1 MLVAALT
8 LALRVFFRRIEV
20 KGLKHVSRE
29 GATIFV
35 LNHPNGL
42 VDPVF
47 LLCYAPRRVSFLAKA
62 PIFRMP
68 VIGLF
73 ARALEAIPVY
83 RRQDEGADVA
93 RNRETFARAE
103 SLLRRGG
110 TLAICPEGVSHSDT
124 KLRPL
129 KTGAARIA
137 LGVVAEDASLE
148 LKIIPAGLYYTA
160 KTAFRSA
167 ALLRFGEPV
176 RVERVAFD
184 ADGEPPAEAVRALS
198 ARIER
203 ALCEVTLNAEHEQA
217 LAISKRAG
225 RIFSA
230 AATTTTAASA
240 TTTGD
245 AAAGGEAKAEEQQQ
259 QQGLM
264 REVELQRRFLAGYAF
279 HFERSPE
286 RLAALEAR
294 IHRYEEQLRQAGV
307 SLEDMSAPAAS
318 PAAVLRYFV
327 TRVVPVL
334 CWFPLALFGMLVHY
348 PAYKLAGAV
357 AVAVARR
364 SDDIVST
371 IKLIAAML
379 LFPLTW
385 GVLGGVFFYLVGWPG
400 IVPALVV
407 APVSAYVALLFFER
421 LDGFVGGARAI
432 RFYLTRR
439 WFFKELLVERKR
451 LREEMIALGE
461 EAEAAAGTAAETG
474 AHDVAA
480 AATKDDDGDAAAVV
494 MPAAPTRN
502 TI

>member
-1 MLVAALT
+1 MVRRMLVAILT

-20 KGLKHVSRE
+20 KGLRHVSRE
-29 GATIFV
+29 GAAIFV

-62 PIFRMP
+62 PIFGMP
-68 VIGLF
+68 VIGWL

-83 RRQDEGADVA
+83 RRQDEGADVS
-93 RNRETFARAE
+93 RNQETFARAR
-103 SLLRRGG
+103 SLLKRGG

-137 LGVVAEDASLE
+137 LGVVAEDAKLE

-167 ALLRFGEPV
+167 ALLRFGEPLK
-176 RVERVAFD
+176 VEHVAFG
-184 ADGEPPAEAVRALS
+184 ADGEPPAEAVRSLS

-217 LAISKRAG
+217 LAISKRAE

-230 AATTTTAASA
+230 AAA
-240 TTTGD
+240 GD
-245 AAAGGEAKAEEQQQ
+245 SDGDLKADAQS
-259 QQGLM
+259 LA

-294 IHRYEEQLRQAGV
+294 IRRYEEQLRQAGID
-307 SLEDMSAPAAS
+307 LEDLSSPAAAT
-318 PAAVLRYFV
+318 PAAVLGYFV
-327 TRVVPVL
+327 TRVLPVL
-334 CWFPLALFGMLVHY
+334 YWFPLALFGILVHY
-348 PAYKLAGAV
+348 PAYKLAGAI

-385 GVLGGVFFYLVGWPG
+385 AMLAVVFFYLVGWPG
-400 IVPALVV
+400 VVLALVA

-421 LDGFVGGARAI
+421 LDEFVGGARAI

-439 WFFKELLVERKR
+439 WFFKELLVERKW

-461 EAEAAAGTAAETG
+461 EAADAA
-474 AHDVAA
+474 
-480 AATKDDDGDAAAVV
+480 AAAVV
-494 MPAAPTRN
+494 MPAAPTSN

>member
-1 MLVAALT
+1 LVRRILVAVLT

-20 KGLKHVSRE
+20 KGLKHVSRT

-62 PIFRMP
+62 PIFEMP
-68 VIGLF
+68 VIGWL
-73 ARALEAIPVY
+73 ARKLEAIPVY
-83 RRQDEGADVA
+83 RRQDEGSDVS
-93 RNRETFARAE
+93 RNLETFARARR
-103 SLLRRGG
+103 LLKGGG

-137 LGVVAEDASLE
+137 LGVLAEDAQLE

-167 ALLRFGEPV
+167 ALLRFGEPLT
-176 RVERVAFD
+176 VERVAFD
-184 ADGEPPAEAVRALS
+184 ANGEPPAEAVRALS
-198 ARIER
+198 ARIEG
-203 ALCEVTLNAEHEQA
+203 ALRDVTLNAEHQQA

-230 AATTTTAASA
+230 GAAE
-240 TTTGD
+240 GD
-245 AAAGGEAKAEEQQQ
+245 AAAGGDAKADA
-259 QQGLM
+259 LKSLT

-279 HFERSPE
+279 HFEHSPG

-294 IHRYEEQLRQAGV
+294 IHTYEEQLRQAGV
-307 SLEDMSAPAAS
+307 DLEDLSAPAAS

-327 TRVVPVL
+327 TRVLPVL
-334 CWFPLALFGMLVHY
+334 CWFPLALFGIVVNY
-348 PAYKLAGAV
+348 PAYKLAGFIAV
-357 AVAVARR
+357 AIARR

-385 GVLGGVFFYLVGWPG
+385 GALAAVFFYLLGWPG
-400 IVPALVV
+400 VLLALVV

-461 EAEAAAGTAAETG
+461 EA
-474 AHDVAA
+474 A
-480 AATKDDDGDAAAVV
+480 AATAAAAVV

>member
-1 MLVAALT
+1 MVRRMLVAVLT

-20 KGLKHVSRE
+20 KGLKHISRE

-42 VDPVF
+42 VDPAF

-68 VIGLF
+68 VIGRL

-83 RRQDEGADVA
+83 RRQDEGSDVS
-93 RNRETFARAE
+93 RNQETFARARQ
-103 SLLRRGG
+103 LLKGGG

-137 LGVVAEDASLE
+137 LGVLAEDATLE
-148 LKIIPAGLYYTA
+148 LRIIPAGLYYTA

-176 RVERVAFD
+176 RVEHIAFG

-203 ALCEVTLNAEHEQA
+203 ALHEVTLNAEHEQA
-217 LAISKRAG
+217 LAISKRAE

-230 AATTTTAASA
+230 AAT
-240 TTTGD
+240 GD
-245 AAAGGEAKAEEQQQ
+245 EDGGLREDAQSLA
-259 QQGLM
+259 

-307 SLEDMSAPAAS
+307 DLEDLSSSAAS
-318 PAAVLRYFV
+318 PSAVARYFF
-327 TRVVPVL
+327 TRVLPVL
-334 CWFPLALFGMLVHY
+334 YWFPLALFGILVHY
-348 PAYKLAGAV
+348 PAYKLAGAI

-385 GVLGGVFFYLVGWPG
+385 GALAALFFYLVGWPG
-400 IVPALVV
+400 VVLALVV
-407 APVSAYVALLFFER
+407 APVSAYVALLFFEK

-461 EAEAAAGTAAETG
+461 EAAAAS
-474 AHDVAA
+474 
-480 AATKDDDGDAAAVV
+480 DAAAVV
-494 MPAAPTRN
+494 MPAAPTSN

>member
-1 MLVAALT
+1 LVRRMLVAVLT

-62 PIFRMP
+62 PIFSMP
-68 VIGLF
+68 VIGWL
-73 ARALEAIPVY
+73 ARTLEAIPVY
-83 RRQDEGADVA
+83 RRQDEGSDVS
-93 RNRETFARAE
+93 RNLETFAHARQ
-103 SLLRRGG
+103 LLKRGG

-137 LGVVAEDASLE
+137 LGVVAEDSRLE

-167 ALLRFGEPV
+167 ALLRFGEPIK
-176 RVERVAFD
+176 VEHVAFN
-184 ADGEPPAEAVRALS
+184 ADGEPPAEAVHALS

-203 ALCEVTLNAEHEQA
+203 ALHDVTLNAEHEQA
-217 LAISKRAG
+217 LAISKRAE

-230 AATTTTAASA
+230 R
-240 TTTGD
+240 
-245 AAAGGEAKAEEQQQ
+245 AAGDEDGDSTADALKS
-259 QQGLM
+259 LT

-286 RLAALEAR
+286 RLAELEAR
-294 IHRYEEQLRQAGV
+294 IHRYEEQLRQVGV
-307 SLEDMSAPAAS
+307 DLEDMSAPAAS
-318 PAAVLRYFV
+318 PGAIARYFF
-327 TRVVPVL
+327 TRVLPVL
-334 CWFPLALFGMLVHY
+334 YWFPLALFGIAVHY

-364 SDDIVST
+364 SDDIIST

-385 GVLGGVFFYLVGWPG
+385 GALAGVFFYLLGWPG
-400 IVPALVV
+400 VVLALVV

-421 LDGFVGGARAI
+421 LDDFVGGARAI
-432 RFYLTRR
+432 RFYMTRR

-461 EAEAAAGTAAETG
+461 EA
-474 AHDVAA
+474 A
-480 AATKDDDGDAAAVV
+480 AATDATAAAAAVV
-494 MPAAPTRN
+494 VMPAEPTRN

>member
-1 MLVAALT
+1 MVRRMLVAVLT

-42 VDPVF
+42 VDPAF

-68 VIGLF
+68 VIGRL

-83 RRQDEGADVA
+83 RRQDEGSDVS
-93 RNRETFARAE
+93 RNRETFARARQ
-103 SLLRRGG
+103 LLKGGG

-137 LGVVAEDASLE
+137 LGVLAEDPRLE
-148 LKIIPAGLYYTA
+148 LRIIPAGLYYTA

-203 ALCEVTLNAEHEQA
+203 ALHDVTLNAEHEQA
-217 LAISKRAG
+217 LAISKRAE

-230 AATTTTAASA
+230 AATAADED
-240 TTTGD
+240 GD
-245 AAAGGEAKAEEQQQ
+245 LRADAPSLA
-259 QQGLM
+259 
-264 REVELQRRFLAGYAF
+264 REVELRRRFLAGYAF

-307 SLEDMSAPAAS
+307 DLEDLSSPAAS
-318 PAAVLRYFV
+318 PSAVARYFF
-327 TRVVPVL
+327 TRVLPVL
-334 CWFPLALFGMLVHY
+334 YWFPLALFGIVVHY
-348 PAYKLAGAV
+348 PAYKLAGAI
-357 AVAVARR
+357 AVAVSRR

-371 IKLIAAML
+371 IKLVAAML

-385 GVLGGVFFYLVGWPG
+385 GTLAAIFFYLLGWPG
-400 IVPALVV
+400 VVFALVA
-407 APVSAYVALLFFER
+407 APVSAYVALLFFEK

-461 EAEAAAGTAAETG
+461 EAEAAT
-474 AHDVAA
+474 DAA
-480 AATKDDDGDAAAVV
+480 AAV
-494 MPAAPTRN
+494 MPAAPTSN

>member
-1 MLVAALT
+1 MLVAVLT

-20 KGLKHVSRE
+20 KGLKHVSRK

-62 PIFRMP
+62 PIFKMP
-68 VIGLF
+68 VIGRL
-73 ARALEAIPVY
+73 ARVLEAIPVY
-83 RRQDEGADVA
+83 RHQDAGADVS
-93 RNRETFARAE
+93 RNRETFARAHQ
-103 SLLRRGG
+103 LLKRGG

-137 LGVVAEDASLE
+137 LGVVAEDAQLE

-167 ALLRFGEPV
+167 ALLHFGEPIC
-176 RVERVAFD
+176 VEHVAFD

-203 ALCEVTLNAEHEQA
+203 ALHDVTLNAEHEQA
-217 LAISKRAG
+217 LAISKRAE

-230 AATTTTAASA
+230 AAP
-240 TTTGD
+240 GD
-245 AAAGGEAKAEEQQQ
+245 EGGDQKADAQKS
-259 QQGLM
+259 LM

-286 RLAALEAR
+286 RLAELEAR
-294 IHRYEEQLRQAGV
+294 INRYEEQLRQAGV
-307 SLEDMSAPAAS
+307 NLQNMSAPAAT
-318 PAAVLRYFV
+318 PAAVLRYLV
-327 TRVVPVL
+327 TRVLPVL
-334 CWFPLALFGMLVHY
+334 YWFPIALFGIIVHY

-371 IKLIAAML
+371 IKLVAAML

-385 GVLGGVFFYLVGWPG
+385 GALAAIFFYLVGWPG
-400 IVPALVV
+400 IVLAFVI

-432 RFYLTRR
+432 RFYLKRR

-461 EAEAAAGTAAETG
+461 EA
-474 AHDVAA
+474 AA
-480 AATKDDDGDAAAVV
+480 AATTNNDAAVV

>member
-1 MLVAALT
+1 MLVAILT
-8 LALRVFFRRIEV
+8 LALRVFFRHIEV
-20 KGLKHVSRE
+20 KGLKHVSRA

-62 PIFRMP
+62 PIFKMP
-68 VIGLF
+68 VVGWL
-73 ARALEAIPVY
+73 ARVLDAIPVY
-83 RRQDEGADVA
+83 RHQDAGADVS
-93 RNRETFARAE
+93 RNQETFARAHT
-103 SLLRRGG
+103 LLKRGG

-137 LGVVAEDASLE
+137 LGVVAEDSGLE

-176 RVERVAFD
+176 KVEHVALD
-184 ADGEPPAEAVRALS
+184 GRGEPPAEAVRALS

-203 ALCEVTLNAEHEQA
+203 ALHEVTLNAEHEQA
-217 LAISKRAG
+217 LNIIKRAE
-225 RIFSA
+225 RIFSMA
-230 AATTTTAASA
+230 AAVDDD
-240 TTTGD
+240 GD
-245 AAAGGEAKAEEQQQ
+245 LKADAQSLE
-259 QQGLM
+259 

-294 IHRYEEQLRQAGV
+294 IHRYEEQLRQAGID
-307 SLEDMSAPAAS
+307 LEDMSAPAAS
-318 PAAVLRYFV
+318 PGTVARYFV
-327 TRVVPVL
+327 TRVLPVL
-334 CWFPLALFGMLVHY
+334 SWFPLALFGIVAHY
-348 PAYKLAGAV
+348 PAYKLAGLIAV
-357 AVAVARR
+357 KVARA
-364 SDDIVST
+364 SDDVVST
-371 IKLIAAML
+371 IKVMAASL

-385 GVLGGVFFYLVGWPG
+385 GALVAVFFYALGWPG
-400 IVPALVV
+400 ILLGLILG
-407 APVSAYVALLFFER
+407 PVSAFVALLFIEQ
-421 LDGFVGGARAI
+421 LDGFIGGARAI

-461 EAEAAAGTAAETG
+461 EA
-474 AHDVAA
+474 
-480 AATKDDDGDAAAVV
+480 AAAVV
-494 MPAAPTRN
+494 MPAAPTSN

>member
-1 MLVAALT
+1 MLVAVLT
-8 LALRVFFRRIEV
+8 LVLRVFFRRIEV

-47 LLCYAPRRVSFLAKA
+47 LLCFAPRRVSFLAKA
-62 PIFRMP
+62 PIFKMP
-68 VIGLF
+68 VVGWL
-73 ARALEAIPVY
+73 ARVLDAIPVY
-83 RRQDEGADVA
+83 RREDEGADLA
-93 RNRETFARAE
+93 RNRETFTRART
-103 SLLRRGG
+103 LLKSGG

-137 LGVVAEDASLE
+137 LGVVAEDAALE

-176 RVERVAFD
+176 KVEFVALD
-184 ADGEPPAEAVRALS
+184 HRGEPPAEAVRTLS

-203 ALCEVTLNAEHEQA
+203 ALHEVTLNAEHEGA
-217 LAISKRAG
+217 LSISKRAE
-225 RIFSA
+225 RIFS
-230 AATTTTAASA
+230 TTAADDDD
-240 TTTGD
+240 GD
-245 AAAGGEAKAEEQQQ
+245 PQADAQSLAN
-259 QQGLM
+259 
-264 REVELQRRFLAGYAF
+264 EVELQRRFLAGYAF

-307 SLEDMSAPAAS
+307 DLEDMSAPAA
-318 PAAVLRYFV
+318 AAPGTVARYLI
-327 TRVVPVL
+327 TRVLPVL
-334 CWFPLALFGMLVHY
+334 SWFPLALFGIIAHY
-348 PAYKLAGAV
+348 PAYRLAGFIAV
-357 AVAVARR
+357 TVARA
-364 SDDIVST
+364 SDDIIST
-371 IKLIAAML
+371 IKVMAAAL

-385 GVLGGVFFYLVGWPG
+385 GALVAVFFYLMGWPG
-400 IVPALVV
+400 ILLGLILGPI
-407 APVSAYVALLFFER
+407 SAFVALLFIEQ
-421 LDGFVGGARAI
+421 LDGFIGGARAI

-461 EAEAAAGTAAETG
+461 EAA
-474 AHDVAA
+474 AA
-480 AATKDDDGDAAAVV
+480 AATAAVV
-494 MPAAPTRN
+494 MPAAPTSN

>member
-1 MLVAALT
+1 MLVAVLS
-8 LALRVFFRRIEV
+8 LVLRVFFRRIEV

-62 PIFRMP
+62 PLFKTP
-68 VIGLF
+68 VIGWLV
-73 ARALEAIPVY
+73 RALEAIPVY
-83 RRQDEGADVA
+83 RHQDAGADVS

-103 SLLRRGG
+103 SLLKRGG

-137 LGVVAEDASLE
+137 LGVVAEDARLE

-167 ALLRFGEPV
+167 ALLRFGEPI
-176 RVERVAFD
+176 RVEHVAFG

-198 ARIER
+198 ARIES
-203 ALCEVTLNAEHEQA
+203 ALHEVTLNAEHEQA
-217 LAISKRAG
+217 LAISKRAE

-230 AATTTTAASA
+230 AGTATARDAPGGGGGDSA
-240 TTTGD
+240 RAD
-245 AAAGGEAKAEEQQQ
+245 APPS
-259 QQGLM
+259 LT

-286 RLAALEAR
+286 RLAELEAR

-307 SLEDMSAPAAS
+307 DHANLSAPAAAPS
-318 PAAVLRYFV
+318 AVARYFV
-327 TRVVPVL
+327 TRVLPVL
-334 CWFPLALFGMLVHY
+334 YWFPVALFGILVHY
-348 PAYKLAGAV
+348 PAYKLAGFI

-371 IKLIAAML
+371 IKVIAAML

-385 GVLGGVFFYLVGWPG
+385 GALAAIFFYLLGWPG
-400 IVPALVV
+400 VVLALVV

-461 EAEAAAGTAAETG
+461 EA
-474 AHDVAA
+474 A
-480 AATKDDDGDAAAVV
+480 AATAASAAATAAVAA
-494 MPAAPTRN
+494 MPAAPTSNRPLAKVP
-502 TI
+502 

>member
-1 MLVAALT
+1 MLVAVLT

-20 KGLKHVSRE
+20 KGLKHVPRE

-62 PIFRMP
+62 PILTMP
-68 VIGLF
+68 VIGRL

-83 RRQDEGADVA
+83 RRQDEGADVS
-93 RNRETFARAE
+93 RNLETFARARA
-103 SLLRRGG
+103 LLKRGG

-137 LGVVAEDASLE
+137 LGVVAEDARLE

-167 ALLRFGEPV
+167 ALLRFGEPI
-176 RVERVAFD
+176 RVAPVAFD

-198 ARIER
+198 ARIES
-203 ALCEVTLNAEHEQA
+203 ALRDVTLNAEHEQA
-217 LAISKRAG
+217 LSISKRAG
-225 RIFSA
+225 RIFA
-230 AATTTTAASA
+230 AAAP
-240 TTTGD
+240 GD
-245 AAAGGEAKAEEQQQ
+245 QDADSRADALNSLA
-259 QQGLM
+259 

-294 IHRYEEQLRQAGV
+294 IQRYEEQLRQAGID
-307 SLEDMSAPAAS
+307 LEDLSSPAAS

-327 TRVVPVL
+327 TRVLPVL
-334 CWFPLALFGMLVHY
+334 YWFPLALFGTLVHY

-385 GVLGGVFFYLVGWPG
+385 GALAVLFFYLAGWPG
-400 IVPALVV
+400 VLLALVS
-407 APVSAYVALLFFER
+407 APVSGYVALLFFER
-421 LDGFVGGARAI
+421 LDAFIGGARAI

-461 EAEAAAGTAAETG
+461 EAAAATSS
-474 AHDVAA
+474 AA
-480 AATKDDDGDAAAVV
+480 AAHASAAV
-494 MPAAPTRN
+494 MPAAATRN

>member
-1 MLVAALT
+1 
-8 LALRVFFRRIEV
+8 
-20 KGLKHVSRE
+20 VSRN
-29 GATIFV
+29 
-35 LNHPNGL
+35 L
-42 VDPVF
+42 
-47 LLCYAPRRVSFLAKA
+47 
-62 PIFRMP
+62 
-68 VIGLF
+68 
-73 ARALEAIPVY
+73 
-83 RRQDEGADVA
+83 
-93 RNRETFARAE
+93 ETFARARR
-103 SLLRRGG
+103 LLKGGG

-137 LGVVAEDASLE
+137 LGVLAEDAQLE
-148 LKIIPAGLYYTA
+148 LKIIPAGLYYTS

-167 ALLRFGEPV
+167 ALLRFGEPLA
-176 RVERVAFD
+176 VERVAFD
-184 ADGEPPAEAVRALS
+184 ANGEPPAEAVRALS
-198 ARIER
+198 ARIES
-203 ALCEVTLNAEHEQA
+203 ALRDVTLNAEHRQA
-217 LAISKRAG
+217 LAISQRAE

-230 AATTTTAASA
+230 GAGNDDAGSSSSG
-240 TTTGD
+240 GD
-245 AAAGGEAKAEEQQQ
+245 ASGKAED
-259 QQGLM
+259 LKSLT

-279 HFERSPE
+279 HFEHSPE

-294 IHRYEEQLRQAGV
+294 IHTYEEQLRQAGV
-307 SLEDMSAPAAS
+307 DLEDLSAPAAS
-318 PAAVLRYFV
+318 PAAVVRYFV
-327 TRVVPVL
+327 TRVLPVL
-334 CWFPLALFGMLVHY
+334 CWFPLALFGIVAHY
-348 PAYKLAGAV
+348 PAYKLAGFI

-385 GVLGGVFFYLVGWPG
+385 VALAAIFFYLLGWPG
-400 IVPALVV
+400 VLLALFV
-407 APVSAYVALLFFER
+407 APVSGYVALLFFER

-461 EAEAAAGTAAETG
+461 EAEAAA
-474 AHDVAA
+474 
-480 AATKDDDGDAAAVV
+480 ATAAAVV

>member
-1 MLVAALT
+1 LVRRMLVAILT

-20 KGLKHVSRE
+20 TGLKHVSPG

-35 LNHPNGL
+35 LNHPNAL

-68 VIGLF
+68 VIGWL
-73 ARALEAIPVY
+73 ARTLEAIPVY
-83 RRQDEGADVA
+83 RRQDEGADLS
-93 RNRETFARAE
+93 RNQETFTRART
-103 SLLRRGG
+103 LLRRGG
-110 TLAICPEGVSHSDT
+110 TLAICPEGVSHSDS

-137 LGVVAEDASLE
+137 LGVVAEDAQLE

-167 ALLRFGEPV
+167 ALLRFGEPL
-176 RVERVAFD
+176 RVEPVALD
-184 ADGEPPAEAVRALS
+184 AHGEPPVEAVRALS

-203 ALCEVTLNAEHEQA
+203 ALHEVTLNAEHEGA
-217 LAISKRAG
+217 LAIIKRAE

-230 AATTTTAASA
+230 AEAEDAD
-240 TTTGD
+240 GD
-245 AAAGGEAKAEEQQQ
+245 LQADAPSLA
-259 QQGLM
+259 

-286 RLAALEAR
+286 RLAVLEAR

-307 SLEDMSAPAAS
+307 DLEDLSAPAAA
-318 PAAVLRYFV
+318 PAQVARYFV
-327 TRVVPVL
+327 TRVLPVL
-334 CWFPLALFGMLVHY
+334 YWFPLALFGIVAHY
-348 PAYKLAGAV
+348 PAYKLAGFI

-364 SDDIVST
+364 NDNSDDVVST

-385 GVLGGVFFYLVGWPG
+385 GALAALCFYPLGWPG
-400 IVPALVV
+400 VLLGLFLGPI
-407 APVSAYVALLFFER
+407 SAAVALLFFER

-451 LREEMIALGE
+451 LRAEMIALGE
-461 EAEAAAGTAAETG
+461 EAAAAGN
-474 AHDVAA
+474 AA
-480 AATKDDDGDAAAVV
+480 AAV
-494 MPAAPTRN
+494 MPAAPTSN

>member
-1 MLVAALT
+1 MVRRMLVAVLT

-20 KGLKHVSRE
+20 NGRKRVPRE

-42 VDPVF
+42 VDPAF

-68 VIGLF
+68 VIGWI

-83 RRQDEGADVA
+83 RRQDEGADVS
-93 RNRETFARAE
+93 RNQETFARARQ
-103 SLLRRGG
+103 LLKGGG

-137 LGVVAEDASLE
+137 LGVVAEDAGLD
-148 LKIIPAGLYYTA
+148 LRIIPAGLYYTA

-176 RVERVAFD
+176 RVERVAPG

-203 ALCEVTLNAEHEQA
+203 ALRDVTLNAEHEQA
-217 LAISKRAG
+217 LAISKRAE

-230 AATTTTAASA
+230 AATTATSTAAAA
-240 TTTGD
+240 TRD
-245 AAAGGEAKAEEQQQ
+245 AGAQADAQSLA
-259 QQGLM
+259 

-307 SLEDMSAPAAS
+307 DLEDLSAPAAT
-318 PAAVLRYFV
+318 PAAVLRYFI
-327 TRVVPVL
+327 TRVLPVL
-334 CWFPLALFGMLVHY
+334 YWFPLALFGIAVHY
-348 PAYKLAGAV
+348 PAYKLVGAI

-385 GVLGGVFFYLVGWPG
+385 GTVAGVFLYLLGWPG
-400 IVPALVV
+400 VVLALAVV
-407 APVSAYVALLFFER
+407 PVSAYVALLFFEK
-421 LDGFVGGARAI
+421 LDGFIGGARAI

-461 EAEAAAGTAAETG
+461 EAAAVT
-474 AHDVAA
+474 
-480 AATKDDDGDAAAVV
+480 AAAVAV

>member
-1 MLVAALT
+1 MVRRMLVAILT
-8 LALRVFFRRIEV
+8 VALRVFFRRIEV

-29 GATIFV
+29 GAIIFV
-35 LNHPNGL
+35 LNHPNAL
-42 VDPVF
+42 VDPAF

-62 PIFRMP
+62 PLFKMP
-68 VIGLF
+68 VIGWF

-83 RRQDEGADVA
+83 RRQDEGSDVSRNEETFTRA
-93 RNRETFARAE
+93 RN
-103 SLLRRGG
+103 LLKRGG

-137 LGVVAEDASLE
+137 LGVVAEDAKLE

-176 RVERVAFD
+176 RVEHVALD
-184 ADGEPPAEAVRALS
+184 AKGEPPAEAVRALS

-203 ALCEVTLNAEHEQA
+203 ALHDVTLNAEHEQA
-217 LAISKRAG
+217 LAIIKRAE

-230 AATTTTAASA
+230 AAEDKD
-240 TTTGD
+240 GD
-245 AAAGGEAKAEEQQQ
+245 LKADAQS
-259 QQGLM
+259 LA

-286 RLAALEAR
+286 RLAALEER
-294 IHRYEEQLRQAGV
+294 INRYEEQLRQAGV
-307 SLEDMSAPAAS
+307 DLEDLSAPAAS
-318 PAAVLRYFV
+318 PRQIARYFF
-327 TRVVPVL
+327 TRVLPVL
-334 CWFPLALFGMLVHY
+334 YWFPLALIGIVAHY
-348 PAYKLAGAV
+348 PAYKLAGFI

-364 SDDIVST
+364 DDDVVST

-385 GVLGGVFFYLVGWPG
+385 GALAAVFFYPLGWPG
-400 IVPALVV
+400 ILLGLFLG
-407 APVSAYVALLFFER
+407 PVSAAVALLFFER

-461 EAEAAAGTAAETG
+461 EAAAASG
-474 AHDVAA
+474 
-480 AATKDDDGDAAAVV
+480 AAAVV
-494 MPAAPTRN
+494 MPAAPTSN

>member
-1 MLVAALT
+1 MLVAVLT

-47 LLCYAPRRVSFLAKA
+47 LLCYAPRRVAFLAKA
-62 PIFRMP
+62 PIFGMP
-68 VIGLF
+68 VIGWL
-73 ARALEAIPVY
+73 ARTLEAIPVY
-83 RRQDEGADVA
+83 RRQDEGSDVS
-93 RNRETFARAE
+93 RNQETFARARQ
-103 SLLRRGG
+103 LLKSGG
-110 TLAICPEGVSHSDT
+110 TLAICPEGVSHSDP

-137 LGVVAEDASLE
+137 LGVVGEDAQLE

-167 ALLRFGEPV
+167 ALLRFGEPIT
-176 RVERVAFD
+176 VERVVFD

-203 ALCEVTLNAEHEQA
+203 ALHEVTLNAEHEQA
-217 LAISKRAG
+217 LAISRRAE

-230 AATTTTAASA
+230 AAA
-240 TTTGD
+240 GD
-245 AAAGGEAKAEEQQQ
+245 ADGDLKADAQS
-259 QQGLM
+259 LA

-294 IHRYEEQLRQAGV
+294 IHRYEEQLRQAGID
-307 SLEDMSAPAAS
+307 LEDLSSPASS
-318 PAAVLRYFV
+318 PAAVLGYFV
-327 TRVVPVL
+327 TRVLPVL
-334 CWFPLALFGMLVHY
+334 YWFPLALFGIAVHY
-348 PAYKLAGAV
+348 PAYKLAGAI

-385 GVLGGVFFYLVGWPG
+385 ITLAAIFFYLLGWPG
-400 IVPALVV
+400 VVLALVV
-407 APVSAYVALLFFER
+407 APISAYVALLFFEK
-421 LDGFVGGARAI
+421 LDEFVGGARAI

-461 EAEAAAGTAAETG
+461 EAAAVT
-474 AHDVAA
+474 
-480 AATKDDDGDAAAVV
+480 AAVV